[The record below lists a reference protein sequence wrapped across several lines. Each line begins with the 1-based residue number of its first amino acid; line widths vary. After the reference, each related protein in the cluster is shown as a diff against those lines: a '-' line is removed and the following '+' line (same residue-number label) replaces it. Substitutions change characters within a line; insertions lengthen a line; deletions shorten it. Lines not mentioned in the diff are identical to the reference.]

1 MKLAHLADLHL
12 GFRQYHRQT
21 PAGLN
26 QREADV
32 QSAFERA
39 VDGVLAERPA
49 VVVIAGD
56 AFHSV
61 RPTNTAILFAYRQFR
76 RIREALPDAPIVL
89 IAGNHDSPRS
99 VETGSIL
106 RLFESLKMDVAIDQ
120 PRRFTY
126 PDLDLSVYAVPHPA
140 LLTGERPALLPEG
153 PERFQLLV
161 MHGEVEGVFPVDR
174 SGTEYGGA
182 LLRRE
187 ELQAGKWSYVA
198 LGHYHVQHQVAPR
211 IWYCGALE
219 YVSPNPWGELK
230 EEAARRHPGKG
241 WLLADLATG
250 AVERKEV
257 PLARRVL
264 DLEALD
270 GTGQAAEALDEMV
283 AGRVAAVPGGIGG
296 QVVRLVIRNLPRHV
310 ARRMNYTAIRGY
322 AALALHFQLDIRP
335 PESHRIVGMGAPGHR
350 QTLPE
355 LVKAYLEKRPL
366 PADVPRQALV
376 TAGVELIEAVERE
389 RQES

>member
-1 MKLAHLADLHL
+1 VKLAHLADLHL

-32 QSAFERA
+32 AGAFERA
-39 VDGVLAERPA
+39 VDTVLAERPA

-61 RPTNTAILFAYRQFR
+61 RPTNTAILFAYQQLR
-76 RIREALPDAPIVL
+76 RIREALPEAPIIL

-106 RLFESLKMDVAIDQ
+106 RLFESIGVDVAIDQ
-120 PRRFTY
+120 PRRLTY
-126 PDLDLSVYAVPHPA
+126 PRLDLSVYAVPHPA
-140 LLTGERPALLPEG
+140 LLAAERPVLRPEG

-161 MHGEVEGVFPVDR
+161 LHGEVEGVFPVDR
-174 SGTEYGGA
+174 SGAEFGGA

-187 ELQAGKWSYVA
+187 ELQSGNWSYVA

-230 EEAARRHPGKG
+230 EEAAHRQPGKA

-250 AVERKEV
+250 AVERKPV
-257 PLARRVL
+257 PLARRVI
-264 DLEALD
+264 DLEPLD

-283 AGRVAAVPGGIGG
+283 AARVAAVPGGIGG

-322 AALALHFQLDIRP
+322 ALQALHFHLDIRP
-335 PESHRIVGMGAPGHR
+335 PKTNRTVGMGAPGQR
-350 QTLPE
+350 LTLAE
-355 LVKAYLEKRPL
+355 RVRAYLEGRSL
-366 PADVPRQALV
+366 PADVSRQALV

>member
-1 MKLAHLADLHL
+1 VKLAHLADLHL

-61 RPTNTAILFAYRQFR
+61 RPTNTAILFAYRQIS
-76 RIREALPDAPIVL
+76 RIRDALPQAPIIL

-106 RLFESLKMDVAIDQ
+106 RLFEALKVDVAIDQ
-120 PRRFTY
+120 PRRFKY
-126 PDLDLSVYAVPHPA
+126 PHLDLSVYAVPHPA
-140 LLTGERPALLPEG
+140 LLTGERPALIPEG
-153 PERFQLLV
+153 PERLQLLV

-230 EEAARRHPGKG
+230 EEASHRHPGKG
-241 WLLADLATG
+241 WLLVDLATG
-250 AVERKEV
+250 TVERKEV

-264 DLEALD
+264 DLEPLD
-270 GTGQAAEALDEMV
+270 GTGQGPEALDEMV
-283 AGRVAAVPGGIGG
+283 AARVAAVPGGIGG

-322 AALALHFQLDIRP
+322 ATQALHFNLDIRP

-355 LVKAYLEKRPL
+355 LVRAYLEKRSL

-389 RQES
+389 RQEG

>member
-39 VDGVLAERPA
+39 VDAVLAERPG

-76 RIREALPDAPIVL
+76 RIRDALPEAPIIL

-106 RLFESLKMDVAIDQ
+106 RLFEALKVDVAIDQ
-120 PRRFTY
+120 PRRFKY
-126 PDLDLSVYAVPHPA
+126 PHLDLSVYAVPHPA
-140 LLTGERPALLPEG
+140 LLTGERPALIPEG
-153 PERFQLLV
+153 PERLQLLV

-230 EEAARRHPGKG
+230 EEASHRHPGKG
-241 WLLADLATG
+241 WLLVDLATG
-250 AVERKEV
+250 TVERKEV

-264 DLEALD
+264 DLEPLD
-270 GTGQAAEALDEMV
+270 GTGQGPEALDEMV
-283 AGRVAAVPGGIGG
+283 AARVAAVPGGIGG

-322 AALALHFQLDIRP
+322 ATQALHFNLDIRP

-355 LVKAYLEKRPL
+355 LVRAYLEKRSL

-389 RQES
+389 RQEG

>member
-39 VDGVLAERPA
+39 VDGVLAVRPA

-61 RPTNTAILFAYRQFR
+61 RPTNTAILFAYRQLS
-76 RIREALPDAPIVL
+76 RIRDALPQVPIVL

-106 RLFESLKMDVAIDQ
+106 RLFEALKVDVAIDQ
-120 PRRFTY
+120 PRRFSY
-126 PDLDLSVYAVPHPA
+126 PHLDLSVYAVPHPA
-140 LLTGERPALLPEG
+140 LLTGERPALVPEG

-230 EEAARRHPGKG
+230 EEAAHGHPGKG

-264 DLEALD
+264 DLEPLD
-270 GTGQAAEALDEMV
+270 GTGQGAEALDEML
-283 AGRVAAVPGGIGG
+283 AARVAAVPGGIGG

-322 AALALHFQLDIRP
+322 ATQALHFHLDIRP

-355 LVKAYLEKRPL
+355 LVKAYLETRPL